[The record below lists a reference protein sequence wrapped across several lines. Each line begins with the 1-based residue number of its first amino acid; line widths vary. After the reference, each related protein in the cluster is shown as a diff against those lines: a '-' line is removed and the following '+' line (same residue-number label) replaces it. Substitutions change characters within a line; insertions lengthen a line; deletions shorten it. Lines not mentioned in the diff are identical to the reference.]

1 MNNVNKQKH
10 LKWFLH
16 QNDVELFGLLETRV
30 KPSSLNNVASNVCYG
45 WNYVTNTSE
54 HPGGRIWIL
63 GKGSSVVVDV
73 LEMSEQY
80 IHTRVRMV
88 QNGTVF
94 LATFIYAFNKIEH
107 MVPLWTAIDRLSGN
121 GPWIVLGDFNN
132 VLYAN
137 ERLGKAVSDEEML
150 PFQSTVARCDL
161 QDMKTS
167 GAFFTWNNKQ
177 PSETR
182 IFSMIDRVLVNS
194 DWLAL
199 WSDWMAHYQPEGT
212 FDHCPCIVS
221 WGESCKGRKRYFKF
235 FNMWSKVEEFGE
247 LVKENWQMQINGT
260 PMYIMARKLK
270 MLKPCLRSLNRGL
283 FSDIERNADVAFN
296 LLIDCQLQLQKH
308 PTNVVLMDNEKQL
321 RESYQLLEESK
332 TDFLKQ
338 KAKCAWAREGDTN
351 SATFHQAIQQR
362 QMHNK
367 VLQIE
372 SMSGV
377 DCRDPDDILKAFLE
391 YYETLHESSAPTSTF
406 YKSIVTQG
414 VTLKRVI
421 GLDYAVYLLRRRS

>member
-1 MNNVNKQKH
+1 MAVVSEATKLVDKGGGEGVPLPMIKLGVWNVRGLNNVNKQKH
-10 LKWFLH
+10 LKWFLL

-30 KPSSLNNVASNVCYG
+30 KPSSLNLIASNVCYG
-45 WNYVTNTSE
+45 WNFVTNISQ

-63 GKGSSVVVDV
+63 WKGNSVDVEV

-80 IHTRVRMV
+80 IHTKIRLV
-88 QNGTVF
+88 QTENVF

-107 MVPLWTAIDRLSGN
+107 RVPLWNALDRLSGN
-121 GPWIVLGDFNN
+121 GPWIILGDFNN
-132 VLYAN
+132 VLYTN
-137 ERLGKAVSDEEML
+137 ERLGKAVRDEEML

-161 QDMKTS
+161 HDMKTT

-182 IFSMIDRVLVNS
+182 IFSRIDRVMVNS

-199 WSDWMAHYQPEGT
+199 WSDWLAHYQPGGT

-221 WGESCKGRKRYFKF
+221 CGESCKRRKSSFKF
-235 FNMWSKVEEFGE
+235 FNMWARVEEFGE
-247 LVKENWQMQINGT
+247 LVKEHWQMQIIGT

-270 MLKPCLRSLNRGL
+270 LLKPCLRSLNRGL

-296 LLIDCQLQLQKH
+296 LLIDCQLQLQND
-308 PTNVVLMDNEKQL
+308 PTNVTLMDKEIQL
-321 RESYQLLEESK
+321 RESYQLMEESR

-351 SATFHQAIQQR
+351 SSMFHQAIQQR
-362 QMHNK
+362 
-367 VLQIE
+367 
-372 SMSGV
+372 
-377 DCRDPDDILKAFLE
+377 
-391 YYETLHESSAPTSTF
+391 
-406 YKSIVTQG
+406 
-414 VTLKRVI
+414 
-421 GLDYAVYLLRRRS
+421 